1 MTSSTFIDLRINNAE
16 QFKESVSEPSP
27 NTKLFLVFGKTD
39 AWANDS
45 APNVSNSS
53 VSTVYEIWNNMIGGK
68 RILGGDLA
76 HVIPRI
82 NWTSNTVYDAYD
94 DKRSDLFDSNTK
106 FYVMNSDY
114 SVYKC
119 IANNYGKP
127 STSEPTSVN
136 PNIISTTSDGY
147 IWKYM
152 YTIND
157 ADKLRFTTN
166 LYIPAKTLTVDDGS
180 LQWQVQNT
188 AISGSIDNIIVTNG
202 GNNYT
207 NISNVTIS
215 ITGDGTGAIAT
226 PVLNTSANT
235 ISSILIADRG
245 SNYSYAT
252 ISINDIGTGTGS
264 AARAIISPPGGH
276 GSDPLYE
283 LGGKNILID
292 AKIRYD
298 EEGVLPV
305 TNDYRQIALI
315 KDPYVNLTTN
325 VASNIA
331 FVQAL
336 SLTCDGVGDF
346 AQDEYVYQGASL
358 GTASFVG
365 RVLSWTNSTSK
376 ALIINT
382 IGTPTISQ
390 TLIGSTSFT
399 TRVVTSKTEG
409 LLEKYSGR
417 LLYVDN
423 IKPVTRSDD
432 QIEDF
437 QILIKF

>member
-136 PNIISTTSDGY
+136 PSIISTTSDGY

-188 AISGSIDNIIVTNG
+188 AISGSIDSIIVTNS

-207 NISNVTIS
+207 NVSNITIS

-245 SNYSYAT
+245 FNYSYAT

-298 EEGVLPV
+298 EEGILPV

-325 VASNIA
+325 VVSNIA

-346 AQDEYVYQGASL
+346 TQDEYVYQGASL